1 MLAIQQT
8 ANSKQQQ
15 KGFTL
20 IELMIVVA
28 IIGILAAFAIP
39 AYQDYT
45 ARAQMGEALQL
56 AGAQKMAVSEYYSNH
71 GDWPKA
77 VSGSNPLTPNEVAG
91 TAKAADIKGK
101 YVLSVT
107 IADGTGVITAKMRPS
122 GVADGIKNAELK
134 LTPTVNDG
142 SVEWECSAVTAGI
155 TKYLPAACR

>member
-1 MLAIQQT
+1 MQA
-8 ANSKQQQ
+8 Q

-71 GDWPKA
+71 GAWPAPTTGKPA
-77 VSGSNPLTPNEVAG
+77 LTANEVAG
-91 TAKAADIKGK
+91 TAKAVDIKGK

-107 IADGTGVITAKMRPS
+107 IADGTGAITAKMRDS
-122 GVADGIKNAELK
+122 GVADGIKSAELK

-142 SVEWECSAVTAGI
+142 SVEWNCEPVTANI
-155 TKYLPAACR
+155 TRYLPAACR